1 MRKIVIESS
10 QRTTLRLVGAGVGE
24 SGRALS
30 PFGPVRAGLT
40 TTQRTNEDQVLT
52 ELLNSLERKIVEL
65 NSKSY
70 EALNILISGI
80 VPPAKRGTSFS
91 STSTTDTTCDECG
104 NDLVAE
110 GQSKC
115 LECLENTML
124 VSKS

>member
-52 ELLNSLERKIVEL
+52 ELLNSLERKIAEL

-70 EALNILISGI
+70 EALNILISGT
-80 VPPAKRGTSFS
+80 VPPARRGTSFS
-91 STSTTDTTCDECG
+91 STSTTS
-104 NDLVAE
+104 V
-110 GQSKC
+110 
-115 LECLENTML
+115 L